1 MTPEDDV
8 MQAAQYLTAAL
19 KGNLHIAMDESRID
33 QIKKLYA
40 MFDTTAKNFQQRKE
54 KQHPKLGKNTW
65 ISARRVRE
73 EPATSTRVSEPHDV
87 GTIGACP
94 PNPQKTTTPENH
106 GHQTLSMGG
115 TLELPMRNISATI
128 NKAKKRFPKEC
139 QTHSTPR
146 KIHQISNSDT

>member
-8 MQAAQYLTAAL
+8 MQAVQYLTAAL

-73 EPATSTRVSEPHDV
+73 EPATSTRVSEEPLPTPKYNTNQT
-87 GTIGACP
+87 TIEKGAK
-94 PNPQKTTTPENH
+94 QKEAKCVKVTT
-106 GHQTLSMGG
+106 
-115 TLELPMRNISATI
+115 I
-128 NKAKKRFPKEC
+128 
-139 QTHSTPR
+139 
-146 KIHQISNSDT
+146 